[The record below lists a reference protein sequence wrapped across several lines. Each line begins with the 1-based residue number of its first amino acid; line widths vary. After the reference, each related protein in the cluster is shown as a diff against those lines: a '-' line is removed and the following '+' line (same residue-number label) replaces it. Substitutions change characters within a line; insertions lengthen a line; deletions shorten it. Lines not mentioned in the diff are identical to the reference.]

1 MKTQESINDLD
12 FILLNIGYAEHNA
25 DWNWKGISSPFVRL
39 HFVVKGKAK
48 IHLSNESFDL
58 QENHMYLTPS
68 YVQHSYDCEGEFHI
82 FYIHLYENLD
92 RKASIF
98 DRYKFPFEIPVDE
111 LLVMLIHRLYSLN
124 PARELMKYDP
134 TTYDNSQE
142 LIKNLSLN
150 YNNSDASKL
159 ETQSII
165 NIILSRFL
173 NCAIIKTEIQD
184 QRIHKVITYIHERIE
199 HPIAIE
205 ELADLANLTKDHLI
219 RLFKKQMGC
228 TPAKYINQKKIEKA
242 QLLILMENISLKNVA
257 YKLGFENIS
266 YFIRLFKKIT
276 GETPSTYRKK
286 Q

>member
-1 MKTQESINDLD
+1 MEIKKNINVLD

-25 DWNWKGISSPFVRL
+25 DWNWKYISSPFVRL

-48 IHLSNESFDL
+48 IHHNDESFEL
-58 QENHMYLTPS
+58 RENHIYLTPS
-68 YVQHSYDCEGEFHI
+68 YVQHSYDCDGQFHV

-92 RKASIF
+92 RRASIF
-98 DRYKFPFEIPVDE
+98 DRFKFPFEIPANE
-111 LLVMLIHRLYSLN
+111 LLITLIQRLYSLN
-124 PARELMKYDP
+124 PARELKKYDP
-134 TTYDNSQE
+134 TSYDNSQE
-142 LIKNLSLN
+142 LIKNLSLH

-165 NIILSRFL
+165 NIILCRFL
-173 NCAIIKTEIQD
+173 DSAIIKTEIQD
-184 QRIHKVITYIHERIE
+184 KRIFKVITYIHERIE
-199 HPIAIE
+199 HLITLE